1 MSIYTTPL
9 QFGYFMALLFAVL
22 FWIRGRKEERLSD
35 SLMGFVLL
43 FLALDIQDY
52 TFGFAGINVLW
63 NELNGFPRGIALL
76 TGPSIYFYLKS
87 QTNFDFKL
95 QRKHLIHLIPYAT
108 AFTVEFVVFVQGPY
122 AVQRFQESQ
131 LASILNDV
139 NFTVMWASYIYYF
152 YMSISLYR
160 RYRRW
165 IKHNYS
171 DVPMVSLHWFRNF
184 IYVFIA
190 GLAFKQAMTIA
201 DTFMQWEFYQDWW
214 WNLGLVAII
223 AYVSIQGYAQPQ
235 MVPIHFDDSEVVG
248 SEEEKAEQS
257 STDPQWDMALTKV
270 MVEEKAYLNPELT
283 LSSLAK
289 KVELTP
295 LQTSEVINGVHGSN
309 FNEYVNG
316 FRVAHF
322 KEEVVKPENKALTLL
337 AVALDSGF
345 NSKATFNR
353 VFKKIEGVSPK
364 EYVTQHS

>member
-1 MSIYTTPL
+1 
-9 QFGYFMALLFAVL
+9 
-22 FWIRGRKEERLSD
+22 
-35 SLMGFVLL
+35 
-43 FLALDIQDY
+43 
-52 TFGFAGINVLW
+52 
-63 NELNGFPRGIALL
+63 
-76 TGPSIYFYLKS
+76 
-87 QTNFDFKL
+87 
-95 QRKHLIHLIPYAT
+95 
-108 AFTVEFVVFVQGPY
+108 
-122 AVQRFQESQ
+122 
-131 LASILNDV
+131 
-139 NFTVMWASYIYYF
+139 
-152 YMSISLYR
+152 
-160 RYRRW
+160 
-165 IKHNYS
+165 
-171 DVPMVSLHWFRNF
+171 
-184 IYVFIA
+184 
-190 GLAFKQAMTIA
+190 
-201 DTFMQWEFYQDWW
+201 MQWEFYQDWW

-235 MVPIHFDDSEVVG
+235 MVPIHFEDSEVAD
-248 SEEEKAEQS
+248 SEEGARETS
-257 STDPQWDMALTKV
+257 STDPQWDKALMKA
-270 MVEEKAYLNPELT
+270 MEEEKVYLNPELT